1 MWWAVLAQ
9 SEVHDDAKA
18 LKLMRDQLVKI
29 EGEGKENL
37 VAYVKQRQMLPFLGH
52 KTVKEWLQEHTDTS
66 MMGRYKSKKGMP
78 VLIDQSIFVL
88 YSNRPLVRDS

>member
-1 MWWAVLAQ
+1 MVGSPAAVGGPRRCKGFEA
-9 SEVHDDAKA
+9 DAGPISG
-18 LKLMRDQLVKI
+18 I

-37 VAYVKQRQMLPFLGH
+37 VVYVKQRQMLPFLGH

>member
-1 MWWAVLAQ
+1 MWWAVLPQ

-66 MMGRYKSKKGMP
+66 MMGRYKSKKRNASP
-78 VLIDQSIFVL
+78 H
-88 YSNRPLVRDS
+88 